1 MTADQAADS
10 GGLAPRL
17 LTAAVG
23 LPLLA
28 LVLWAGNPLVAVAA
42 IVTAVIA
49 LREAFGLAAKAGAA
63 PVARA
68 GAAAGIAAVAGAAL
82 DGALAVALFG
92 AGLLVVLGAAL
103 YRARAADALRAFL
116 ATSACAAWVAL
127 PLAAL
132 VLLRDRSM
140 GLEWAAVAFL
150 AVFAT
155 DTCAYFVGKAFGRR
169 KMAPGISP
177 GKTWE
182 GAAGGLAG
190 GLLATAA
197 LIALL
202 EIPFHA
208 GAAASLGLAVG
219 VLAQAGDLLESKLKR
234 LADAKDSGALF
245 PGHGGLLDR
254 LDSLLLVFPLVY
266 YAAAAWP
273 L

>member
-1 MTADQAADS
+1 MTADPAAAR
-10 GGLAPRL
+10 GGLASRL

-23 LPLLA
+23 LPLLT

-42 IVTAVIA
+42 IAAAAIA
-49 LREAFGLAAKAGAA
+49 LREVFGLAVKAGVTPASR
-63 PVARA
+63 V
-68 GAAAGIAAVAGAAL
+68 GMAAGVAAVAGAAL
-82 DGALAVALFG
+82 DGALAAALFG

-103 YRARAADALRAFL
+103 YRTHAAAALRAVL
-116 ATSACAAWVAL
+116 ATSAGAAWVAL

-132 VLLRDRSM
+132 VLLRDRPM

-155 DTCAYFVGKAFGRR
+155 DTCAYFAGKAFGRR

-182 GAAGGLAG
+182 GAAGGLGG

-208 GAAASLGLAVG
+208 GAVAGLGLAVG

-254 LDSLLLVFPLVY
+254 LDSLLPVFPLVY

>member
-1 MTADQAADS
+1 MAADS
-10 GGLAPRL
+10 GGLPARL

-28 LVLWAGNPLVAVAA
+28 LVLWAGNLVVAVVAVAA
-42 IVTAVIA
+42 AAIA
-49 LREAFGLAAKAGAA
+49 LREVFALAAKAGAA
-63 PVARA
+63 PVSGV
-68 GAAAGIAAVAGAAL
+68 GAAVGVVAVAAAAF
-82 DGALAVALFG
+82 DGALAAALFG

-103 YRARAADALRAFL
+103 RRAPAADALRAFL
-116 ATSACAAWVAL
+116 ATGALAACVAL

-132 VLLRDRSM
+132 VLLRDRPM
-140 GLEWAAVAFL
+140 GLEWAAAAFL

-155 DTCAYFVGKAFGRR
+155 DTCAYFIGKTLGRR
-169 KMAPGISP
+169 KMAPAVSP

-190 GLLATAA
+190 GLLAAVA

-202 EIPFHA
+202 DIPFHA
-208 GAAASLGLAVG
+208 AAAVGLGLAVAA
-219 VLAQAGDLLESKLKR
+219 LSQAGDLLESKLKR
-234 LADAKDSGALF
+234 LANAKDSGALF

-254 LDSLLLVFPLVY
+254 LDSLLPVFSLVY
-266 YAAAAWP
+266 YAAVAWP